1 MIYPDKLSSK
11 KKNKLINV
19 LLIISIMVS
28 IILVLINKVTSPNI
42 PWSGIANAGIIY
54 IWITVIYSIK
64 RNTNIAAHVL
74 LQMIIISLVLLYID
88 NRLNFYGWSV
98 YIGIPIILMV
108 ANVTMF
114 VLTIVSY
121 KKYTKYAIYQL
132 IIVFLSLNQYI
143 LAYKGIM
150 RLGVLNIVAIGIS
163 LFNFIVSLILSYK
176 EFYRVL
182 KCKFHM

>member
-1 MIYPDKLSSK
+1 MIYPEKLSSK
-11 KKNKLINV
+11 KRNILINL
-19 LLIISIMVS
+19 LLITSVIIAG
-28 IILVLINKVTSPNI
+28 ILVLINKLTSPNI
-42 PWSGIANAGIIY
+42 PWAGIANAGIIY
-54 IWITVIYSIK
+54 VWITVMYSIK

-74 LQMIIISLVLLYID
+74 LQTIIMSLVLLYID

-98 YIGIPIILMV
+98 SMGIPIILMI

-114 VLTIVSY
+114 VLSIISY
-121 KKYTKYAIYQL
+121 KNYTRYAIYQL

-150 RLGVLNIVAIGIS
+150 ELGVLNIVAIGVS
-163 LFNFIVSLILSYK
+163 LFNFIVSLALSYK
-176 EFYRVL
+176 EFYSAL